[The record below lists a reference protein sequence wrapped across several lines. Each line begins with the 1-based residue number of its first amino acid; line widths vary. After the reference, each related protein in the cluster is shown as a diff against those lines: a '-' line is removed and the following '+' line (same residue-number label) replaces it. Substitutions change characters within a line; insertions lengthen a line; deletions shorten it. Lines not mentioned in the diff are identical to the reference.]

1 MGRLHMCV
9 SAAPARSARRDTDVC
24 IVDHTAH
31 CEGCKVGRVVVLQ
44 PLQSV
49 LILRA
54 VEVEPGVAA
63 DGRAGAARAGV
74 GGAWL
79 AILPGRVGVA

>member
-1 MGRLHMCV
+1 MRRLRV
-9 SAAPARSARRDTDVC
+9 SAGPARSARRDTAVC
-24 IVDHTAH
+24 MVDHPAD
-31 CEGCKVGRVVVLQ
+31 CEGCKVAWVVVLQ

-49 LILRA
+49 FILRA

-63 DGRAGAARAGV
+63 DGRAGAARAGA

-79 AILPGRVGVA
+79 ANLLGCVCVA